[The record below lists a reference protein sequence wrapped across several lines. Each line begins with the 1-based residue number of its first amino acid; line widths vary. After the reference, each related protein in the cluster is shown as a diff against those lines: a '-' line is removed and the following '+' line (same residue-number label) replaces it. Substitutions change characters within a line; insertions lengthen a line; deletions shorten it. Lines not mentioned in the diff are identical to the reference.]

1 MQVNKENARKNIKY
15 NIPNQELLLNFNSK
29 STWSEIKIINKLK
42 NQKTS
47 SNIPILSLPDQ
58 YSAANSN
65 LQNTHTMNMNNI
77 NQFNN
82 NNVEHDPNDP
92 NTDLNLS
99 FNNFNIFSM
108 SDKNNNKKK

>member
-29 STWSEIKIINKLK
+29 STWSEIEIINKLK

-58 YSAANSN
+58 YSANSN
-65 LQNTHTMNMNNI
+65 LQNTHTMNNI

-82 NNVEHDPNDP
+82 NNLEHHPNDP

-108 SDKNNNKKK
+108 SDKNNNKN